1 MYQHGQV
8 IRGHLTVV
16 SQPYRGHGLHEG
28 RRWPLHC
35 WAGEALLSPVPGV
48 EGVLLVHPPVSGLG
62 VVLVAVHDGAGALA
76 LGGQEQGPV
85 SVHGIWRLTGKSKK
99 SRSMETGAVLAG
111 HLISLLLTISL
122 KLISQL

>member
-62 VVLVAVHDGAGALA
+62 VVLVAVHDGQVQRFSANPLLA
-76 LGGQEQGPV
+76 
-85 SVHGIWRLTGKSKK
+85 SKC
-99 SRSMETGAVLAG
+99 V
-111 HLISLLLTISL
+111 ISL
-122 KLISQL
+122 